1 MRKGTK
7 VVAHEDT
14 SSGSVLID
22 TAALLQNSQ
31 ENGNCKDMVVEK
43 SAYNAHLGSLVW
55 KRRRKRW
62 VWMTNLCCET
72 TAHETFIRGF
82 RVFFSAD
89 ASATSDLDLHEATL
103 KNMAYGFA
111 YFLDCHRLKQALP

>member
-1 MRKGTK
+1 MCR
-7 VVAHEDT
+7 
-14 SSGSVLID
+14 ID
-22 TAALLQNSQ
+22 FDEIVFECFKIIFIWYMWIL
-31 ENGNCKDMVVEK
+31 GKDMVVEK